1 MLFRQNGQFSTGSA
15 ILRGS
20 ALEPRRNLQ
29 LRHDSPTITGW
40 PMVERGKTGYGAG
53 LLSLEHFNLN
63 SGVIC
68 AGNGL
73 DSIENGD

>member
-1 MLFRQNGQFSTGSA
+1 
-15 ILRGS
+15 
-20 ALEPRRNLQ
+20 
-29 LRHDSPTITGW
+29 
-40 PMVERGKTGYGAG
+40 MVERGKTGYGAG